1 MNKSKIRI
9 FIDREFIKIPK
20 HPLVWFTIE
29 STITDIEL
37 DQMIRYMET
46 IYR

>member
-9 FIDREFIKIPK
+9 FIDREYSKILK
-20 HPLVWFTIE
+20 HPLVWFTIK

-37 DQMIRYMET
+37 DQMIRYMEI